1 LFEAAA
7 ARRRDDGEFSPRPPT
22 AGSELHYRLDG
33 ALARTD
39 ASDESIDDL
48 RKKAAA

>member
-7 ARRRDDGEFSPRPPT
+7 ARRRDDGEFSPPLS
-22 AGSELHYRLDG
+22 AGSELQTG

-39 ASDESIDDL
+39 ATDESIDDL